1 MQRTKTNV
9 DQYLRRLGD
18 PVMTGMDAIITGVL
32 AGRSRTLWAG
42 VFWGGTEQEIIGY
55 ADIVQ
60 PRPRGPAVEWFAVG
74 LARQKNHYS
83 LYVNTVEDGRYLSRA
98 YAERLGRVK
107 AGAAAITF
115 EDVEAFDRAVL
126 VEMLRHVDRL
136 TP

>member
-9 DQYLRRLGD
+9 DQYLSRLGD
-18 PVMTGMDAIITGVL
+18 PVMTAMDAIITGAL
-32 AGRSRTLWAG
+32 PGRSRTLWTG

-60 PRPRGPAVEWFAVG
+60 SRPRGPAVEWFAVG

-83 LYVNTVEDGRYLSRA
+83 LYVNAVEDGRYLSKA

-115 EDVEAFDRAVL
+115 KDADAFDRAVL